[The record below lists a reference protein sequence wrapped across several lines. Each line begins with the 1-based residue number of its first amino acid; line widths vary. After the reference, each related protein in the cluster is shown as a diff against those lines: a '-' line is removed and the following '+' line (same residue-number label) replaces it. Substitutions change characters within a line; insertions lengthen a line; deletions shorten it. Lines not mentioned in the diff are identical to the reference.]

1 MTDKTIL
8 AEIGDRLAKY
18 RLHRNLTQGELAR
31 EAGVSKRTVV
41 RIEGG
46 ESTQLTNLIR
56 VIRALDLLK
65 NLDAFIPPP
74 APSPLEQ
81 LRVQGKQRK
90 RASPKPKK
98 PPQSKAS
105 TKWTWDENGGDQ

>member
-1 MTDKTIL
+1 MTDKAIL
-8 AEIGDRLAKY
+8 TEIGDRLAKY

-46 ESTQLTNLIR
+46 EPTQLTNLIR
-56 VIRALDLLK
+56 VIRTLDLLK

-74 APSPLEQ
+74 ASSPLEQ
-81 LRVQGKQRK
+81 LRIQGKQRK
-90 RASPKPKK
+90 RASPKPRT
-98 PPQSKAS
+98 SKG
-105 TKWTWDENGGDQ
+105 KDEWTWGENGGDP

>member
-1 MTDKTIL
+1 MTDKAIL
-8 AEIGDRLAKY
+8 AKIGDRLAKY
-18 RLHRNLTQGELAR
+18 RLHRNLTQGELGR

-46 ESTQLTNLIR
+46 ASTQVTNLIR

-65 NLDAFIPPP
+65 HLDAFIPPP

-81 LRVQGKQRK
+81 LRAQGKVRK

-98 PPQSKAS
+98 PPQSKAVK
-105 TKWTWDENGGDQ
+105 KWSWDENGGNQ